1 MALPPRPDDPLELL
15 VAPPDGEY
23 ALLELNLEW
32 DSLVDAEAQ
41 LAAALRLFVVTRD
54 PLDWLTDRGG
64 VWATANA
71 NGDVLELP
79 VYVVRD
85 DVRRRVE
92 TSGGDLATA
101 IGPIGEMVVTAAAR
115 CQGIILAGAYPE
127 LAFRGE
133 IPRLLEQRP
142 NAAKLGTP
150 AISVRSGGWEPM
162 GLGAIQDLV
171 QDAFGPVDLD
181 RSSVALQPADESHA
195 GCPACAGD
203 RFGFPADLGEAQA
216 AMCET
221 HWAEANAVTASRIER
236 ARVSNPAG
244 WRAIGKGSARVSG
257 GPDPPGNPAPQRR
270 GVPQGRNDPCLCGSG
285 RKYKHCCGA

>member
-1 MALPPRPDDPLELL
+1 MTLPPRPDDPLELL

-32 DSLVDAEAQ
+32 EGLVDAEAQ

-54 PLDWLTDRGG
+54 PLDWLTDRSG

-85 DVRRRVE
+85 DAQRRME

-133 IPRLLEQRP
+133 VPRLLEQRP
-142 NAAKLGTP
+142 DAAKLGTP
-150 AISVRSGGWEPM
+150 RSAFDQGVGSRWASVRSRTSSKTLSAPSIWIDRPSPSSPPRNRTPAVPHAQEI
-162 GLGAIQDLV
+162 ALV
-171 QDAFGPVDLD
+171 SP
-181 RSSVALQPADESHA
+181 P
-195 GCPACAGD
+195 
-203 RFGFPADLGEAQA
+203 
-216 AMCET
+216 
-221 HWAEANAVTASRIER
+221 I
-236 ARVSNPAG
+236 
-244 WRAIGKGSARVSG
+244 SARHRPRCAKRTG
-257 GPDPPGNPAPQRR
+257 QRR
-270 GVPQGRNDPCLCGSG
+270 TP
-285 RKYKHCCGA
+285 